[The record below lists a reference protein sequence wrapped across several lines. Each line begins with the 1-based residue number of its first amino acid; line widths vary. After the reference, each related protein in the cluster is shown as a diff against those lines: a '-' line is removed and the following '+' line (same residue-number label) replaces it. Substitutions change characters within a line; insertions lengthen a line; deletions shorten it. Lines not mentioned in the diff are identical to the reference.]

1 MKTFLES
8 VAEDIYQKAEGEWQ
22 TSMADLV
29 VVFPNKRAALF
40 LDDRLASLA
49 QRPVWSPT
57 YCSISELFSRLSP
70 LQVADPLLL
79 VSRLW
84 RVYTRVTGIDETLDE
99 FFGWGQ
105 MLLSDFDDVDS
116 QQADADHLFANLRDL
131 HELDDVSFL
140 SPEQIKALREFFVH
154 LSEDPVSQLRQRF
167 LRVWSRLGDVYREFR
182 EDLRRD
188 GLAYQ
193 GMLCRDVVECALPE
207 DGKTYVFVGFNA
219 LRGVEHELFRQLK
232 REGRAHFYWDYDR
245 YYLPSSP
252 PVKGFEA
259 NEAGL
264 FVAEWLEEFPNELG
278 ADRDDLFDCFSK
290 QKDLTFVSAQTE
302 DIQGRYVSQWLQS
315 SPSRL
320 SDGRQ
325 TAVVMCNEQLLST
338 VLHQLSFSE
347 ERLSVNVTTGIPLS
361 SMAVASLVQ
370 ALLDLR
376 TVGYRGPAQ
385 QPERQ
390 YRWRWL
396 KAVLNHPYIAPV
408 AETDDA
414 RALLLSMPDPLSPT
428 LLARHT
434 ALWVA
439 QVLALVAPHLG
450 QDPLARESVFRAY
463 TLMQRLYALMD
474 RGDLPIDLHTL
485 SRLMQQL
492 TAFTTI
498 PLHGE
503 PAEGLQVMGMLETRC
518 LDFTHIL
525 LLSASEGQLPRGVS
539 DQSFIPYALRKAYGL
554 STPEH
559 RVAVYSYHFHRLL
572 QRATDVTICFN
583 AATNDTA
590 KGEMSRYLTQLL
602 VEDRHHRPRLLS
614 LQPALGF
621 TPFRPLPR
629 EKTADTMATLHERF
643 STLLS
648 PTALGRYLRCPLLF
662 YFNYVRGISEPED
675 DVDEGDM
682 NLRDFGN
689 VFHEAAQMLYQPF
702 VGTGRMVTASAM
714 DGLLKDES
722 LAERLVDQAFDKVMD
737 RQNGPYSG
745 LQVISREVIIHLLRR
760 LMEVDRRLA
769 PFQMVALEEEATR
782 PVHIRTNGFSL
793 DTMIGGRIDRLDL
806 VGGEGGPC
814 LRVVDYKTGAAQLKG
829 LPDVAAVFDP
839 AQLKNHNQYYL
850 QAMLYAD
857 IVADKAWGRAED
869 EKTSPTE
876 GPTPLPKAPVA
887 PALLFIQHAAAKDYS
902 PLLVVEKQTVAD
914 MRSLHEEFN
923 RHLEQLVNHI
933 FSADEPFLPTPHTER
948 CVDCAFRT
956 LCGKENT

>member
-8 VAEDIYQKAEGEWQ
+8 VAEDIYRKAEGEWQ

-49 QRPVWSPT
+49 QRPIWSPT
-57 YCSISELFSRLSP
+57 YCSISELFGRLST

-116 QQADADHLFANLRDL
+116 QQADADRLFANLRDL
-131 HELDDVSFL
+131 HELDDISFL
-140 SPEQIKALREFFVH
+140 SPEQIEALREFFFH
-154 LSEDPVSQLRQRF
+154 LSQDPVSQLRQRF
-167 LRVWSRLGDVYREFR
+167 LKVWSRLGDVYREFR

-193 GMLCRDVVECALPE
+193 GMLCRDVVEGTLPN

-219 LRGVEHELFRQLK
+219 LLGVEHELFRQLK

-245 YYLPSSP
+245 YYLPSGHRP
-252 PVKGFEA
+252 KGFEP

-264 FVAEWLEEFPNELG
+264 FVAQWLEDFPNELDAG
-278 ADRDDLFDCFSK
+278 RDDLFDCFS
-290 QKDLTFVSAQTE
+290 QAKDVTFVSAQTE

-320 SDGRQ
+320 ADGRQ
-325 TAVVMCNEQLLST
+325 TAIVMCNEQLLST
-338 VLHQLSFSE
+338 VLHQLPSGDAGF
-347 ERLSVNVTTGIPLS
+347 SVNITTGVPLAS
-361 SMAVASLVQ
+361 TAVANLMQSLV
-370 ALLDLR
+370 DLR
-376 TVGYRGPAQ
+376 TTGYRGPAK

-390 YRWRWL
+390 YRQRWL
-396 KAVLNHPYIAPV
+396 NAVLGHPYLSDV
-408 AETDDA
+408 ADAVDA
-414 RALLLSMPDPLSPT
+414 RALLLTMPSNLSPT
-428 LLARHT
+428 LLAQDT
-434 ALWVA
+434 ARWVA
-439 QVLALVAPHLG
+439 QVLEMLAPHTG
-450 QDPLARESVFRAY
+450 QDPLAQESVFRAY
-463 TLMQRLYALMD
+463 TLMQRLSTLMED
-474 RGDLPIDLHTL
+474 GELPIDLHTL
-485 SRLMQQL
+485 ARLMRQL
-492 TAFTTI
+492 MASTTI
-498 PLHGE
+498 PFHGE

-518 LDFTHIL
+518 LDFSHIL
-525 LLSASEGQLPRGVS
+525 LLSASEGQLPRGVA

-554 STPEH
+554 TTPEH

-572 QRATDVTICFN
+572 QRANDVTICFN
-583 AATNDTA
+583 ASTNDTA

-602 VEDRHHRPRLLS
+602 VEDSHHHPRLLS
-614 LQPALGF
+614 LQPTLGF

-629 EKTADTMATLHERF
+629 EKTAETMDTLKERF
-643 STLLS
+643 SSLLS
-648 PTALGRYLRCPLLF
+648 PTALGRYLRCPVQF
-662 YFNYVRGISEPED
+662 YFNYVRGLSEPED

-682 NLRDFGN
+682 DQRDFGN

-702 VGTGRMVTASAM
+702 AGTGRMLTETVI
-714 DGLLKDES
+714 DGLLKDPS
-722 LAERLVDQAFDKVMD
+722 LTERLVDRAFDKVMD
-737 RQNGPYSG
+737 HRHGPYSG

-760 LMEVDRRLA
+760 LLEVDKRMA
-769 PFQMVALEEEATR
+769 PFQMLALEEDATR
-782 PVHIRTNGFSL
+782 PLHIDVNGFSL

-806 VGGEGGPC
+806 VNGDGGPC
-814 LRVVDYKTGAAQLKG
+814 IRVVDYKTGAAQLNG

-839 AQLKNHNQYYL
+839 AQLKNHNQYFL

-857 IVADKAWGRAED
+857 IVADKALEN
-869 EKTSPTE
+869 KE
-876 GPTPLPKAPVA
+876 GGETNKAGEQKPLPNAPVA
-887 PALLFIQHAAAKDYS
+887 PALLFIQHAAAADYS
-902 PLLVVEKQTVAD
+902 PLLVLEKQPLTDIRPV
-914 MRSLHEEFN
+914 HEEFQQ
-923 RHLEQLVNHI
+923 HLNELIGHI

-948 CVDCAFRT
+948 CLQCAFRT
-956 LCGKENT
+956 LCGKENV